1 VQDLI
6 LVIVILWMVIGGAV
20 GGICGESQGRAG
32 LGIVL
37 GILAGPLGWIAA
49 AALEPSAKV
58 RNRRDE
64 QLADAIAAR
73 LMEVPF
79 PSDGRRQR
87 KFAAQPQH
95 LLAPGPYLSLEP
107 GFYIDPLD
115 ATRERYWSGEE
126 WDTETYPLEKG
137 IGPARPDELS

>member
-1 VQDLI
+1 MEGLI
-6 LVIVILWMVIGGAV
+6 VVAILWIIIGGAV
-20 GGICGESQGRAG
+20 GGICGETQGRAG

-58 RNRRDE
+58 RNQRDE
-64 QLADAIAAR
+64 DLADAIAAR
-73 LMEVPF
+73 LVEAPL
-79 PSDGRRQR
+79 PSDGQRQR
-87 KFAAQPQH
+87 RFAAQPLH
-95 LLAPGPYLSLEP
+95 PLAPGPYLSLEP

-115 ATRERYWSGEE
+115 VTRERYWSGED

-137 IGPARPDELS
+137 VGPARPNELM